1 MVRTRGTGANSVCQ
15 SSPFNLGF
23 PLSRPAPTGSAPT
36 LRDRGR
42 GGWSLLL
49 GTRLGRSTRI
59 WSLALR
65 LALGLWWNAQ
75 PWTYPGG
82 ISAARQAARQR
93 RQARWLT
100 IKFLELGSA
109 FIKLGQLLSARPD
122 VLPPE
127 VVEELSRLQDRV
139 PGFPFPVMETILERE
154 LGERRAEIVDLE
166 VEPLGSASLA
176 QVHRASLRS
185 GRQVVFKVQRP
196 GLETLFRLDLEIL
209 QQVAAAV
216 QSHPR
221 WGEGR
226 DWVAIAKEC
235 RRVLLRELDFRLEA
249 EHAARFR
256 QQFLDDPGIRIPAVV
271 WELSSR
277 RVLCLDYL
285 PGIKITDRE
294 ALLQAGIQPAAV
306 AEKGAAS
313 YLQQLVRFGFFHA
326 DPHPGNLAVARDGA
340 LIYYDFGMMGQI
352 SERLRSR
359 LGRMVRAAASRDASA
374 LVDELQRAGV
384 IAAGIDPGPV
394 RRLVRLM
401 LNEAL
406 TPPFNANILEKL
418 SGDLY
423 DLVYGQPFRLPPELI
438 FVLRALSTF
447 EGVGRSLDPAFNLV
461 AIARPYLLPLM
472 SATGNGP
479 NELFGEISRQAAEV
493 GTRALGI
500 PRRLDESL
508 SRIEQGDLQVQ
519 IRAGETDR
527 LLRRLATAQQATGQS
542 FLLGGL
548 AVAAA
553 LLAVSSRPAISA
565 VPLVLGLPV
574 GLGWWKLQARL
585 KGMADWINC
594 RDRQA

>member
-1 MVRTRGTGANSVCQ
+1 MAPPNSLP
-15 SSPFNLGF
+15 SP
-23 PLSRPAPTGSAPT
+23 A
-36 LRDRGR
+36 
-42 GGWSLLL
+42 GWGL
-49 GTRLGRSTRI
+49 RLGRPLRI
-59 WSLALR
+59 WR
-65 LALGLWWNAQ
+65 LALQVVSGLWWNSRR
-75 PWTYPGG
+75 WTYRGG
-82 ISAARQAARQR
+82 FTPERLAARQR

-100 IKFLELGSA
+100 RQFLELGSA

-122 VLPPE
+122 VLPAH
-127 VVEELSRLQDRV
+127 VVEELAHLQDRV
-139 PGFPFPVMETILERE
+139 PAFPFAQVEAILEEE
-154 LGERRAEIVDLE
+154 LGERRAEIIDLE

-196 GLETLFRLDLEIL
+196 ALERLFRLDLEVL

-216 QSHPR
+216 QQHPR
-221 WGEGR
+221 WGRGR
-226 DWVAIAKEC
+226 DWVGIAKEC

-256 QQFLDDPGIRIPAVV
+256 QQFFDDPNIRIPAVV

-277 RVLCLDYL
+277 RVLCLDYM
-285 PGIKITDRE
+285 PGIKITDRP
-294 ALLQAGIQPAAV
+294 ALLAAGVDPAAV
-306 AEKGAAS
+306 AEKGATS
-313 YLQQLVRFGFFHA
+313 YLQQLVTFGFFHA
-326 DPHPGNLAVARDGA
+326 DPHPGNLAVASDGA
-340 LIYYDFGMMGQI
+340 LIYYDFGMMGQL

-359 LGRMVRAAASRDASA
+359 LGRMVRAAATRDAAA
-374 LVDELQRAGV
+374 LVEELQQAGV
-384 IAAGIDPGPV
+384 LAPGIDPGPV

-406 TPPFNANILEKL
+406 TPPFSANMLERL

-423 DLVYGQPFRLPPELI
+423 DLVYGQPFRLPAELI

-447 EGVGRSLDPAFNLV
+447 EGVGRSLDPGFNLI

-472 SATGNGP
+472 TAGGNRP
-479 NELFGEISRQAAEV
+479 NELIGELTRQAADV
-493 GTRALGI
+493 GSRALGI

-527 LLRRLATAQQATGQS
+527 LLRRLSLAQQSSGQS

-553 LLAVSSRPAISA
+553 LLAASSRPALTA
-565 VPLVLGLPV
+565 VPLVLGVPV
-574 GLGWWKLQARL
+574 GLGWLKLQARL
-585 KGMADWINC
+585 K
-594 RDRQA
+594 RDGRLDQLPGQLPGSGG